1 MFAVATVWVLREV
14 ELAAI
19 HKEDILIDEKEKLVS
34 LTLRLTK
41 TDQEG
46 RGMKR
51 ALQCCCP
58 EECGWDETCPF
69 MITRTA
75 LDHIPIEEDKL
86 VHGDKE
92 EEVTKGQ
99 IVEAWRKLFRKK
111 VSGHS
116 GRRSGALQY
125 IRRGWRVP
133 QVAYLGRWKS
143 NVILKYTEEALE
155 SMPVKSRKE
164 SPPQTATQKEQK
176 KEVKIVDDGIE
187 DEERSG
193 EAESSSRQIGRILG
207 EVGENGG
214 KTSRPITSYCD
225 FEEWRHP

>member
-1 MFAVATVWVLREV
+1 MLREV

-19 HKEDILIDEKEKLVS
+19 HKEDILIDEKEKLVP

-46 RGMKR
+46 RGLR
-51 ALQCCCP
+51 RTLQCCCP
-58 EECGWDETCPF
+58 GECGWDETCPF

-99 IVEAWRKLFRKK
+99 IVEAWRKLFGRR

-125 IRRGWRVP
+125 IRKGWRVP

-143 NVILKYTEEALE
+143 NVILEYAEEALD
-155 SMPVKSRKE
+155 SMPVKSRRE
-164 SPPQTATQKEQK
+164 QPPQAAVQQEPKR
-176 KEVKIVDDGIE
+176 EVKIVDESKVKEITKEMESRMKNEVEKLKAAQDKL
-187 DEERSG
+187 EESLEGGRRCLRS
-193 EAESSSRQIGRILG
+193 IKVFCL
-207 EVGENGG
+207 
-214 KTSRPITSYCD
+214 P
-225 FEEWRHP
+225 P